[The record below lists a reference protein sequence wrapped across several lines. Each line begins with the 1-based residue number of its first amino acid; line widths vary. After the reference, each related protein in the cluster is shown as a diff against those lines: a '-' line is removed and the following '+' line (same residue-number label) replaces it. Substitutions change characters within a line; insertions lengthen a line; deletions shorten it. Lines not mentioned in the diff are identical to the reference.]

1 MGMVCNIGQPIEW
14 MPGEMGVLLRH
25 EVNRVSESV
34 ALLQGQGRVLR
45 EVEAVKRFQSEAID
59 GRE

>member
-1 MGMVCNIGQPIEW
+1 MVCNVGQSIEW
-14 MPGEMGVLLRH
+14 LPGEMGVLLRH
-25 EVNRVSESV
+25 EAHRVSQSAIV
-34 ALLQGQGRVLR
+34 LQGQGGVLR

>member
-1 MGMVCNIGQPIEW
+1 MGMVCNIRQPIEW
-14 MPGEMGVLLRH
+14 LPGKVGLLLRH
-25 EVNRVSESV
+25 EVDRVFESV
-34 ALLQGQGRVLR
+34 ALLQGQGGVLR

>member
-1 MGMVCNIGQPIEW
+1 MVCNIRQSIEW

-25 EVNRVSESV
+25 EVDRVSQSA
-34 ALLQGQGRVLR
+34 ALLQGQEGVLR

>member
-1 MGMVCNIGQPIEW
+1 MVCNIRQPIEW
-14 MPGEMGVLLRH
+14 LPGEMGILLRH
-25 EVNRVSESV
+25 EVDRVSQSAIV
-34 ALLQGQGRVLR
+34 LQGQGGVLR

>member
-1 MGMVCNIGQPIEW
+1 MVCNIGQSIEW
-14 MPGEMGVLLRH
+14 LPGEMGVLLRH
-25 EVNRVSESV
+25 EVNRVFESAIV
-34 ALLQGQGRVLR
+34 LQGQGGVLR

>member
-1 MGMVCNIGQPIEW
+1 MVCNARQLIEW

-25 EVNRVSESV
+25 EAHRVFESAIV
-34 ALLQGQGRVLR
+34 LQGQRGVLR

>member
-25 EVNRVSESV
+25 EVDRVSQSAIV
-34 ALLQGQGRVLR
+34 LQGQGGVLR

-59 GRE
+59 VRE

>member
-25 EVNRVSESV
+25 EAHRVFESAIV
-34 ALLQGQGRVLR
+34 LQGQGRVLR
-45 EVEAVKRFQSEAID
+45 EVKAVKRFQSEAID

>member
-25 EVNRVSESV
+25 EVDRVSQSAIV
-34 ALLQGQGRVLR
+34 LQGQGGVLR

>member
-14 MPGEMGVLLRH
+14 LPGEMGILLRYEAH
-25 EVNRVSESV
+25 RVSQSV
-34 ALLQGQGRVLR
+34 ALLQGQGGVLR
-45 EVEAVKRFQSEAID
+45 EVEAVKRIQSEAID

>member
-1 MGMVCNIGQPIEW
+1 MVCNIGQPIEW
-14 MPGEMGVLLRH
+14 LPGEMGVLLRY
-25 EVNRVSESV
+25 EINRVSQSA
-34 ALLQGQGRVLR
+34 ALLQGQGGILR

>member
-1 MGMVCNIGQPIEW
+1 MVCNIRQSFEW
-14 MPGEMGVLLRH
+14 LPGEMGILLRY
-25 EVNRVSESV
+25 EVDRVSESAIV
-34 ALLQGQGRVLR
+34 LQGQRGVLR

>member
-1 MGMVCNIGQPIEW
+1 MVCNIGQSFEW
-14 MPGEMGVLLRH
+14 LPGEMGILLRH
-25 EVNRVSESV
+25 EVDRVSQSA
-34 ALLQGQGRVLR
+34 ALLQGQGGVLR

>member
-1 MGMVCNIGQPIEW
+1 MGMVCNIGQSFEW
-14 MPGEMGVLLRH
+14 MPGEVGILLRYEAH
-25 EVNRVSESV
+25 RVSESAV
-34 ALLQGQGRVLR
+34 VLQGQGGVLR

>member
-1 MGMVCNIGQPIEW
+1 MVCNIGQPIEW
-14 MPGEMGVLLRH
+14 LPGEMGILLRH
-25 EVNRVSESV
+25 EVDRVSQSV
-34 ALLQGQGRVLR
+34 ALLQGQGGVLR

>member
-1 MGMVCNIGQPIEW
+1 MVCNIRQPIEW
-14 MPGEMGVLLRH
+14 LPGEVGLLLRY

-34 ALLQGQGRVLR
+34 ALLQRQGGVLR

>member
-1 MGMVCNIGQPIEW
+1 MVCNIGQPFEW
-14 MPGEMGVLLRH
+14 MPGEMGVLLRY
-25 EVNRVSESV
+25 EVDRVFESAIV
-34 ALLQGQGRVLR
+34 LQGQGGVLR

>member
-1 MGMVCNIGQPIEW
+1 MGMVCNIGQSFEW
-14 MPGEMGVLLRH
+14 LPGEMGVLLRH
-25 EVNRVSESV
+25 EVNRVSESA
-34 ALLQGQGRVLR
+34 ALLQGQRGVLR

>member
-1 MGMVCNIGQPIEW
+1 MVCNIGQSIEW
-14 MPGEMGVLLRH
+14 LPGEMGILLRH
-25 EVNRVSESV
+25 EAHRVSQSV
-34 ALLQGQGRVLR
+34 ALLQGQGGVLR

>member
-1 MGMVCNIGQPIEW
+1 MVCNIRQPIEW
-14 MPGEMGVLLRH
+14 LPGEMGVLLRH
-25 EVNRVSESV
+25 EAHRVSESV
-34 ALLQGQGRVLR
+34 ALLQGQGGVLR